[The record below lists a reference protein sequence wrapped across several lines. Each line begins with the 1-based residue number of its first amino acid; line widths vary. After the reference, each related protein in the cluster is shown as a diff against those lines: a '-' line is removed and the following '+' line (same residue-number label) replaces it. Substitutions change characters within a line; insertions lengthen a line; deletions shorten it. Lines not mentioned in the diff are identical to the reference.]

1 MRGARGGADTAR
13 QPRLTAGLYEED
25 FYVWTEVQGD
35 LLRARRFEALDL
47 ENLIEEVEGLGD
59 AKRSAVLSNATVI
72 VEHLLK
78 LQHSPAQDP
87 RSGWI
92 DSVLE
97 HRNRVEFEL
106 TPRLRQILQ
115 DELPRVYAVARRTA
129 ERRLRVHGEDA
140 AAAARPATCAYTA
153 DQITSDWWPP

>member
-1 MRGARGGADTAR
+1 
-13 QPRLTAGLYEED
+13 
-25 FYVWTEVQGD
+25 
-35 LLRARRFEALDL
+35 
-47 ENLIEEVEGLGD
+47 
-59 AKRSAVLSNATVI
+59 VLSNASVI

-78 LQHSPAQDP
+78 LQYSPAQDP

-97 HRNRVEFEL
+97 HRNRLEFDL

-115 DELPRVYAVARRTA
+115 DELARVYAIARRTA

-140 AAAARPATCAYTA
+140 AAAALPATCPYTP
-153 DQITSDWWPP
+153 DQITGDWCP

>member
-1 MRGARGGADTAR
+1 MATRPRPNAD
-13 QPRLTAGLYEED
+13 LYEED
-25 FYVWTEVQGD
+25 FYVWTEVQAD
-35 LLRARRFEALDL
+35 LLRARRFDALDL
-47 ENLIEEVEGLGD
+47 ENLIEEIEGLGD
-59 AKRSAVLSNATVI
+59 AKKSAVLSNATVI

-78 LQHSPAQDP
+78 LQYSPAQDP

-97 HRNRVEFEL
+97 HRNRLEFDL

-115 DELPRVYAVARRTA
+115 DELARVYAIARRTA

-140 AAAARPATCAYTA
+140 AAAALPATCPYTP
-153 DQITSDWWPP
+153 DQITGDWWP

>member
-1 MRGARGGADTAR
+1 MATH
-13 QPRLTAGLYEED
+13 PRPSAVLYEED
-25 FYVWTEVQGD
+25 FYVWTEVQAD

-47 ENLIEEVEGLGD
+47 ENLIEEVEALGR
-59 AKRSAVLSNATVI
+59 AEKKEVLSNAMAI

-78 LQHSPAQDP
+78 LQYSPAQDP

-97 HRNRVEFEL
+97 HRNRLEFDL
-106 TPRLRQILQ
+106 TPRLRQILE

-129 ERRLRVHGEDA
+129 ERRLRRHGEDA
-140 AAAARPATCAYTA
+140 AASGLPATCPYTT
-153 DQITSDWWPP
+153 DQITGDWWP